1 MVELVGATGREGPR
15 ARHSGGTG
23 YPVTV
28 GYRDAS
34 PRRRWMPFGRGR
46 EQREWGA
53 AMVEFA
59 IVLPLL
65 MLLVFGIIEFG
76 RAHNTQLTLT
86 HAAREGV
93 RTYAITQD
101 AAQGEAIAEQA
112 ATTLDP
118 ALMDIQVTACD
129 IGSPTTMTIRY
140 PFQFFIPFL
149 PSTPINLQAE
159 GVMKCGG

>member
-1 MVELVGATGREGPR
+1 
-15 ARHSGGTG
+15 
-23 YPVTV
+23 
-28 GYRDAS
+28 
-34 PRRRWMPFGRGR
+34 
-46 EQREWGA
+46 
-53 AMVEFA
+53 MVEFA
-59 IVLPLL
+59 IILPVLL
-65 MLLVFGIIEFG
+65 LLVFGIIEFG

-101 AAQGEAIAEQA
+101 QAQGETTAQLA

-118 ALMDIQVTACD
+118 VQ
-129 IGSPTTMTIRY
+129 MTIAVTPCVIDQPTSMTISY

-149 PSTPINLQAE
+149 PSTPITLQAE

>member
-1 MVELVGATGREGPR
+1 
-15 ARHSGGTG
+15 
-23 YPVTV
+23 
-28 GYRDAS
+28 
-34 PRRRWMPFGRGR
+34 
-46 EQREWGA
+46 
-53 AMVEFA
+53 MVEFA
-59 IVLPLL
+59 IILPVLL
-65 MLLVFGIIEFG
+65 LLVFGIIEFG

-101 AAQGEAIAEQA
+101 QAQGETAAELA

-118 ALMDIQVTACD
+118 ALMTISATPCVIDQPTA
-129 IGSPTTMTIRY
+129 MTIEY

-149 PSTPINLQAE
+149 PSTPITLQAE

>member
-1 MVELVGATGREGPR
+1 
-15 ARHSGGTG
+15 
-23 YPVTV
+23 
-28 GYRDAS
+28 
-34 PRRRWMPFGRGR
+34 
-46 EQREWGA
+46 
-53 AMVEFA
+53 MVEFA
-59 IVLPLL
+59 IILPVLL
-65 MLLVFGIIEFG
+65 LLVFGIIEFG

-101 AAQGEAIAEQA
+101 AAQGQSTAEIS

-118 ALMDIQVTACD
+118 AQMTVTVTPCVLGD
-129 IGSPTTMTIRY
+129 PTTMTVQY

-149 PSTPINLQAE
+149 PSTPITLEAQ

>member
-1 MVELVGATGREGPR
+1 MRQHNER
-15 ARHSGGTG
+15 
-23 YPVTV
+23 
-28 GYRDAS
+28 
-34 PRRRWMPFGRGR
+34 
-46 EQREWGA
+46 GA

-59 IVLPLL
+59 IILPVLL
-65 MLLVFGIIEFG
+65 LLVFGIIEFG

-101 AAQGEAIAEQA
+101 QAQGETTAQLA

-118 ALMDIQVTACD
+118 AQMTISMTPCVIDQ
-129 IGSPTTMTIRY
+129 PTTMTIEY

-149 PSTPINLQAE
+149 PSTPITLQAE

>member
-1 MVELVGATGREGPR
+1 
-15 ARHSGGTG
+15 
-23 YPVTV
+23 
-28 GYRDAS
+28 
-34 PRRRWMPFGRGR
+34 
-46 EQREWGA
+46 
-53 AMVEFA
+53 MVEFA
-59 IVLPLL
+59 IILPVLL
-65 MLLVFGIIEFG
+65 LLVFGIIEFG

-101 AAQGEAIAEQA
+101 AVEGEATAVAA

-118 ALMDIQVTACD
+118 AQVTVNVTPCV
-129 IGSPTTMTIRY
+129 IGTPTSMTVQY

-149 PSTPINLQAE
+149 PSTPITLEAE